1 VLEKGAVMK
10 DTLKAGLEYELRF
23 RVPDNKTVPALYP
36 ESSEFQAMPRV
47 FATGYMVGLIEWACI
62 QAVNPHIDW
71 PNEQTVGISI
81 NVNHTA
87 ATPPGLEVCARV
99 KLTGVDGKRLVFET
113 ELNDSVDIISK
124 GTHERF
130 IIDAEKFNHKV
141 AQKTGLQKEV

>member
-1 VLEKGAVMK
+1 MK
-10 DTLKAGLEYELRF
+10 NTLKAGLEHKLRF
-23 RVPDNKTVPALYP
+23 RVPANKTVPALYP
-36 ESSEFQAMPRV
+36 ESSEFQEMPRV

-81 NVNHTA
+81 HVNHTA

-99 KLTGVDGKRLVFET
+99 KLTEVDGKRLVFET

-130 IIDAEKFNHKV
+130 IIDAEKFNHKIK
-141 AQKTGLQKEV
+141 QKADTNA